1 MFFNFTT
8 LFSYSVFFCQ
18 IVCTSWCSCS
28 LPYISKFLQVQI
40 VFLSSLLLSH
50 RSRMFA
56 KDLTGCFSHCCVEGG
71 DHWIQV
77 LSSLFMMVRG
87 ANLPP
92 ILAWR
97 FPTHWDLSGFSRTNL
112 SLTHTNTLINWHKLS
127 LSPLSLSHTHTH
139 KHIHTEKE
147 RKRVCALSLVKGLYP
162 GWKQT
167 SIHLLLTPHK
177 RHETANSFKMHKISF
192 DTNIIKTCEVERLQ
206 SFIVLTFFSFP
217 WTTATD
223 PAEPGSWHYIRQRVR
238 GNLWPLYSSPS
249 PRRLQGGH
257 RHSTPAGS

>member
-1 MFFNFTT
+1 MNPGLIFFVHDGERRKPHAYLSLEVSNT
-8 LFSYSVFFCQ
+8 LGSFRLFEDKLESYTHKYTDKLTQ
-18 IVCTSWCSCS
+18 TLS
-28 LPYISKFLQVQI
+28 LP
-40 VFLSSLLLSH
+40 
-50 RSRMFA
+50 
-56 KDLTGCFSHCCVEGG
+56 
-71 DHWIQV
+71 
-77 LSSLFMMVRG
+77 
-87 ANLPP
+87 P
-92 ILAWR
+92 
-97 FPTHWDLSGFSRTNL
+97 
-112 SLTHTNTLINWHKLS
+112 
-127 LSPLSLSHTHTH
+127 SLSHTHTH

-167 SIHLLLTPHK
+167 SIHLLLIPHK

-217 WTTATD
+217 CTTATD
-223 PAEPGSWHYIRQRVR
+223 PAEPGSWHYIRQRAR
-238 GNLWPLYSSPS
+238 GSLWPLYSSPS